1 MTWGFMMLRS
11 NEPSARLWGCLAG
24 DKVRLRNSTDN
35 RVFTVGKRV
44 GQYHNLMFKDKVAL
58 ICAGSDQVIV
68 MEKVASMLDNLELVE

>member
-1 MTWGFMMLRS
+1 MMLRS
-11 NEPSARLWGCLAG
+11 NEPSARLWGCREG
-24 DKVRLRNSTDN
+24 DKVRLKNGADN

-68 MEKVASMLDNLELVE
+68 MEKVPSMLDNLELVE

>member
-1 MTWGFMMLRS
+1 MLRS

-68 MEKVASMLDNLELVE
+68 MEKVVSMLDTEELVE

>member
-1 MTWGFMMLRS
+1 MMLRS

-35 RVFTVGKRV
+35 RTFTVGERV
-44 GQYHNLMFKDKVAL
+44 GQYYNLMFKDKVAL

-68 MEKVASMLDNLELVE
+68 MEKVPLMLDTEELVA

>member
-1 MTWGFMMLRS
+1 MMLRS

-24 DKVRLRNSTDN
+24 DKVRLKNSADN
-35 RVFTVGKRV
+35 RTFTVGERV

-58 ICAGSDQVIV
+58 ICAGSDQVIM